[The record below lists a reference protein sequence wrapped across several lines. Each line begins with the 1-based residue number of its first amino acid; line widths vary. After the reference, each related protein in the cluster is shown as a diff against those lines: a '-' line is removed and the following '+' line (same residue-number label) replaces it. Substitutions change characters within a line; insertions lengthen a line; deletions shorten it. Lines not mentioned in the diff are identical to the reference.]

1 MTTNTRT
8 RIFVWGL
15 DNGRVRVWGLDVG
28 NGNSIETKERVIN
41 NGNNML
47 CTEMC

>member
-15 DNGRVRVWGLDVG
+15 DNTGVRVWGLDVG
-28 NGNSIETKERVIN
+28 TNVHSNLQFIEYE
-41 NGNNML
+41 GG
-47 CTEMC
+47 